1 MRFTFFLLLLAVT
14 ALSSLQAREW
24 TDATGKYR
32 IEAKLVVVHGDKVVL
47 ERPDGKIISIPVAKL
62 SDEDQT
68 FLKELTATKAG
79 PSSESDRP
87 ADTKASA
94 AMSNSASALDM
105 SPKQLATQ
113 TKILL
118 QDACHRCHGE
128 DGTSEGGFNFV
139 VNLGKLAETIA
150 EPGED
155 SLLIERIQADD
166 DSVMPPGGE
175 EPRLSPRDIQVIQ
188 EWIAAGSPAIND
200 EPERPFVSND
210 QVVALIDQ
218 DLQQQP
224 ERSQRFM
231 RYFTLT
237 HLYNSGISEDELQ
250 TYRNAFAKL
259 LNSLSWNSDLIIPE
273 AIDPARTIFRLDMR
287 TVHWTQTIWKSI
299 EDANPY
305 FLPPRSPE
313 AKSCFERT
321 ETEMPFVRVDWFVF
335 AASKPPL
342 YHSVLNLPE
351 TDADLENMLRVNV
364 QANINQEMAIRAAFN
379 RSGVSQNNRLI
390 EWHKSPYGSYW
401 KSYDFASNTGRQN
414 LFEYPLGPSHRR
426 DSFQHDGGEIIF
438 TLPNGLQGYLL
449 TDEQGL
455 RIDQGPTQIVS
466 DPKQPDR
473 TVTNGV
479 SCMSCH
485 YAGMIPKRDE
495 VGPAVQANRSAF
507 DDADDILALYREAS
521 EMDRIMDQDAKR
533 FADALD
539 DLGITT
545 LSRSGE
551 SISAMSSRFIQDIDL
566 EQVAC
571 EFGLQVEE
579 FLERLQEASRVA
591 RIFSSL
597 QISGGTIKRDVF
609 KEMFADACVDLQL
622 IDAHEVHR
630 PNRSSSSV
638 AAASNA
644 RSGSSPVA
652 KAPMNSAE
660 ARNSKMPSGRSPN
673 RTTAPMKVGSKLSP
687 IAKFSDLRW
696 GVKSLAIHPNQNVV
710 AAGRPDRKI
719 TLFDFDHQSVL
730 GELTGLDML
739 QAVTACAFTPDGN
752 HLVAGG
758 STGHIVVYSV
768 TEKGLLRPAGQFPG
782 HNGEIH
788 CIDISSSGRYALTGD
803 AKKVARCWE
812 IATGKELSMIGDFK
826 GPVKAVHIAADE
838 RTMLATDGATLVEAD
853 IRTGDPISQRPL
865 NRSWASGQSA
875 AFSPDGTWLAV
886 ADTYNIRV
894 WNLNTFRELMPLIGS
909 ETLWSMRFAPDNQH
923 LFAGGSGKVD
933 VWEFQRNA
941 RLQRQSI
948 HRGYVHSL
956 AVSADG
962 SHFAAVGSIGGSLEV
977 FSRNE

>member
-1 MRFTFFLLLLAVT
+1 MRFTFFLLLLAIT

-32 IEAKLVVVHGDKVVL
+32 IEAKLVVVHGDKAVL
-47 ERPDGKIISIPVAKL
+47 ERPDGKIISIPIAKL
-62 SDEDQT
+62 SDADQT
-68 FLKELTATKAG
+68 FLKELAAKSAG
-79 PSSESDRP
+79 PNRTTNRP
-87 ADTKASA
+87 ADRKPSA
-94 AMSNSASALDM
+94 ASPNSASTLNV
-105 SPKQLATQ
+105 SPKDLAVQ
-113 TKILL
+113 TELL
-118 QDACHRCHGE
+118 LRDACHRCHGE

-139 VNLGKLAETIA
+139 VNLGKLVKTIA
-150 EPGED
+150 VPGED
-155 SLLIERIQADD
+155 SQLLERIQADD
-166 DSVMPPGGE
+166 DSVMPPSGE
-175 EPRLSPRDIQVIQ
+175 EPRLSERDIQVIEQ
-188 EWIAAGSPAIND
+188 WIAAGAPIFDD
-200 EPERPFVSND
+200 EPTRPFVSNE
-210 QVVALIDQ
+210 QLVQWIDE
-218 DLQQQP
+218 DLQKQP

-237 HLYNSGISEDELQ
+237 HLYNSGVSEDELQ

-259 LNSLSWNSDLIIPE
+259 LNSLSWNADLIIPE
-273 AIDPARTIFRLDMR
+273 AIDSARTVFRLDMR
-287 TVHWTQTIWKSI
+287 QVHWTQTIWRSI
-299 EDANPY
+299 EEANPY
-305 FLPPRSPE
+305 FLMPRTPHAE
-313 AKSCFERT
+313 SCFDRT
-321 ETEMPFVRVDWFVF
+321 ETTMPFVRVDWFVF

-426 DSFQHDGGEIIF
+426 DSFKHDGGEIIF

-507 DDADDILALYREAS
+507 DDADDILALYRDAS
-521 EMDRIMDQDAKR
+521 ELDRIMDQDAKR

-566 EQVAC
+566 EQVAS

-579 FLERLQEASRVA
+579 FLERLQDASRVA

-622 IDAHEVHR
+622 IEANVVSR
-630 PNRSSSSV
+630 PNRSNPSV
-638 AAASNA
+638 ASISKPRSASSTVSGNPMHAAGDAKSNTPAA
-644 RSGSSPVA
+644 RP
-652 KAPMNSAE
+652 
-660 ARNSKMPSGRSPN
+660 PN
-673 RTTAPMKVGSKLSP
+673 GITEPMKVGSKLVP
-687 IAKFSDLRW
+687 VAKFSDLSW

-719 TLFDFDHQSVL
+719 TLFNIDHESVL

-752 HLVAGG
+752 HLIAGG
-758 STGHIVVYSV
+758 SSGHIVIYSV
-768 TEKGLLRPAGQFPG
+768 TQKGLLRPSGQFPG
-782 HNGEIH
+782 HNGEIQ

-803 AKKVARCWE
+803 GKKVARCWE
-812 IATGKELSMIGDFK
+812 IATGKEISMIGNFE
-826 GPVKAVHIAADE
+826 GPVKAVHLSADE
-838 RTMLATDGATLVEAD
+838 RTMFATDGATLVEAD
-853 IRTGDPISQRPL
+853 MHTGSPISKRPL

-875 AFSPDGTWLAV
+875 AFSPDGAWLAV

-894 WNLNTFRELMPLIGS
+894 WDLNTFRELEPLIGN
-909 ETLWSMRFAPDNQH
+909 ETLWTMCFAPDNQH
-923 LFAGGSGKVD
+923 LFAGARGKVD

-948 HRGYVHSL
+948 ERGYIQSL

-962 SHFAAVGSIGGSLEV
+962 RHFAAVGSIGGSLEV
-977 FSRNE
+977 FSRDK